1 MQTPTFDLWPEAII
15 QTVEFTFPQSCNF
28 LWLHSDSRGSLCIY
42 KRSEKFF
49 VILSLY
55 VDDILLAGND
65 KEYLLS
71 IKEWLSSNFE
81 MKDMG
86 EAEFIL
92 NVKIQRDRSKRLL
105 SLSQE
110 SYVEKV
116 LERFNMSTCKP
127 IDTPVAKGEHLK
139 VCSLTPEE
147 KQKMTRIP
155 YASAVGS
162 LIYVMICTRPDI
174 AYVVGLVSRY

>member
-1 MQTPTFDLWPEAII
+1 M
-15 QTVEFTFPQSCNF
+15 
-28 LWLHSDSRGSLCIY
+28 CIY